1 MDKLR
6 KTRHTPK
13 QKQREE
19 QDTQRMQAID
29 EAIAQLYIAR
39 NNIDVQI
46 AKLLEERDA
55 TRANYAI
62 YSLTSED
69 KAAITVSLKEQGW
82 TQQNIAS
89 YLGITQPTISG
100 WLQAKCGGGA
110 SEQSIVD

>member
-6 KTRHTPK
+6 KARHTPK

-39 NNIDVQI
+39 DNIDVQI
-46 AKLLEERDA
+46 TKLLSACINR
-55 TRANYAI
+55 
-62 YSLTSED
+62 SLTSED
-69 KAAITVSLKEQGW
+69 KAAITVSLREQGW

-89 YLGITQPTISG
+89 YLGVTQTTICN
-100 WLQAKCGGGA
+100 WLQAKSGGDRG